1 MSFLIAAPEA
11 LAAAADDVA
20 NIGSVLGTAN
30 AAAAAPTTEV
40 LAAGAD
46 DVSAAVAELF
56 SGHAQLYQTLA
67 AQASSFHDQFVKLL
81 SGNGTQYASAE
92 FTNAEQTALNAINA
106 PAESIFDRPLIGNG
120 ANGAT
125 PGANGQDGGIL
136 WGNGGNGAAGGFGQN
151 GGNGGTGGLLFGNG
165 GHGGAGG
172 TAALGGNGGGG
183 GIFFGNGGSGGG
195 GSGGGSGGT
204 AGLLIGDGGN
214 GGNDSN
220 ATGGA
225 AGRAGF
231 LIGNGGNGGV
241 ARMDRAVQA
250 DPPGCSATV
259 GLERLANSAR
269 AVPAATAGCYTAM
282 AATEASGSMAAMAAR
297 RSCSATA
304 GTAALRTAP
313 AAAEGSSTAPTG
325 KTGGASSGPGRY
337 RRSGRRCLPA
347 RQRCGPRRHRARSRR
362 DPPVPSPGASWSRDV

>member
-67 AQASSFHDQFVKLL
+67 AQASSFHDEFVKLL

-136 WGNGGNGAAGGFGQN
+136 WE
-151 GGNGGTGGLLFGNG
+151 T
-165 GHGGAGG
+165 
-172 TAALGGNGGGG
+172 
-183 GIFFGNGGSGGG
+183 
-195 GSGGGSGGT
+195 
-204 AGLLIGDGGN
+204 
-214 GGNDSN
+214 
-220 ATGGA
+220 
-225 AGRAGF
+225 
-231 LIGNGGNGGV
+231 
-241 ARMDRAVQA
+241 
-250 DPPGCSATV
+250 
-259 GLERLANSAR
+259 
-269 AVPAATAGCYTAM
+269 AATAPPGGSARTAGTVGP
-282 AATEASGSMAAMAAR
+282 AA
-297 RSCSATA
+297 SCSATA
-304 GTAALRTAP
+304 ATVARVAPRPSAA
-313 AAAEGSSTAPTG
+313 TG
-325 KTGGASSGPGRY
+325 W
-337 RRSGRRCLPA
+337 RRDLL
-347 RQRCGPRRHRARSRR
+347 RQRRQWRWR
-362 DPPVPSPGASWSRDV
+362 